1 MPIREIIA
9 PVSMAQVFVPRYCVW
24 AKDRREGWGHSTYR
38 SQSEHWSG
46 RDGTAQES
54 LAALILHFRI
64 DIFLS
69 FFKKRFYLF
78 IFGERGREGER
89 EEDKHQCVVASHVP
103 PTGGLA
109 HNPGMCPDWESNQRP
124 FGSQA
129 CTLSSEPQQPG
140 PY

>member
-9 PVSMAQVFVPRYCVW
+9 PVSVAQVSVPRYCVW

-64 DIFLS
+64 DIFLY
-69 FFKKRFYLF
+69 F
-78 IFGERGREGER
+78 
-89 EEDKHQCVVASHVP
+89 
-103 PTGGLA
+103 
-109 HNPGMCPDWESNQRP
+109 
-124 FGSQA
+124 
-129 CTLSSEPQQPG
+129 
-140 PY
+140 

>member
-1 MPIREIIA
+1 MSTHLELRRCQTPGTGNWAGLRLLMPIREIIA
-9 PVSMAQVFVPRYCVW
+9 PVSVAQVFVPRYCVW

-69 FFKKRFYLF
+69 F
-78 IFGERGREGER
+78 
-89 EEDKHQCVVASHVP
+89 
-103 PTGGLA
+103 
-109 HNPGMCPDWESNQRP
+109 
-124 FGSQA
+124 
-129 CTLSSEPQQPG
+129 
-140 PY
+140 